1 MLEGLIVLIAVA
13 TLIIT
18 LYSDAGSAKKKH
30 SRYFQTVQKPTGK
43 KEREPVIIG
52 PQYDR
57 FFSKLNS
64 L

>member
-1 MLEGLIVLIAVA
+1 MVLIAAA

-18 LYSDAGSAKKKH
+18 LYADAGSAKKKH
-30 SRYFQTVQKPTGK
+30 SQYFQKVQKPTGK
-43 KEREPVIIG
+43 IEREAVING